1 MNLSL
6 MKLLLGICVFL
17 LVILLMEW
25 LLIGGSDNLAVESL
39 MSDQNG
45 QSQEIELPNLV
56 LEKQSLERYSDMVD
70 RPLFI
75 EGRKP
80 VVDDEIDGDKQEQ
93 ASQIDDLILDG
104 IYSLK
109 GKMYALFRKQQRDKE
124 YFKKS
129 AGDDISGWL
138 IKELQPD
145 RAILERAGKQQTIML
160 RKPKPRTV
168 AKQKKPMRSA
178 RNLKNLNP
186 EKQHD

>member
-25 LLIGGSDNLAVESL
+25 LLIGSSDNLPVEL
-39 MSDQNG
+39 PASDQNR
-45 QSQEIELPNLV
+45 QSQEIELPDLV
-56 LEKQSLERYSDMVD
+56 LEKQPLERYSDMVD

-80 VVDDEIDGDKQEQ
+80 VLDSEPDGGKQEQ
-93 ASQIDDLILDG
+93 VSQIDDLILDG
-104 IYSLK
+104 IYSLE
-109 GKMYALFRKQQRDKE
+109 GKMNALFRKQKRDKE

-129 AGDDISGWL
+129 EGDDISGWL

-160 RKPKPRTV
+160 RKPKLRAV
-168 AKQKKPMRSA
+168 AKPKNPFAVVRK
-178 RNLKNLNP
+178 LKNLNP
-186 EKQHD
+186 KKQHD